1 MKLSPSGS
9 SHQRAAG
16 LIALTLV
23 LGMMFIPLGC
33 SRAPVPVKLSTAL
46 AEQVFAPKIG
56 MQEDSSLTC
65 QWVEF
70 HHDSIGGVGCKWN
83 AETQQFAPAKGYGF
97 MNREYV
103 VCIPELERW
112 NLPNNKTATFVAHPC
127 IQESFMLFWN
137 ETTGKREA
145 AWLVAPAIQA
155 LPLKVDSIFFVVH
168 ESPTK
173 FGLIT
178 LWIDRLGRELSRDTL
193 DLPAPEFIGATTG
206 GVSLVDLRDSTFQV
220 YHMGRLCS
228 WIDSVTVPRAHSG
241 KQQIGTDY
249 YTENGDL
256 FIVSGYRLADHKTE
270 IETNIVRGTVRESQH
285 LAEVQREGL
294 GEVAALRAIPTGQ
307 QFPYVLALEQDVQ
320 KLEFWVL
327 GQDEEGFY
335 SRISAH
341 GFEVDETLQEFC
353 AYRREDNTILA
364 AYTCADSL
372 SAAANCC
379 YAVELEL
386 E

>member
-1 MKLSPSGS
+1 MKLSRSGS
-9 SHQRAAG
+9 SHQRTAG
-16 LIALTLV
+16 LIALALV
-23 LGMMFIPLGC
+23 FGMMLIPLGC
-33 SRAPVPVKLSTAL
+33 SRAPVAVKLSTGL
-46 AEQVFAPKIG
+46 AEQVFAPKLG
-56 MQEDSSLTC
+56 VQEDGSLTC

-70 HHDSIGGVGCKWN
+70 HHDSIGGVGSKWN
-83 AETQQFAPAKGYGF
+83 AETKQFDPAKGYGF

-112 NLPNNKTATFVAHPC
+112 NLMNNRTATFVAHPC

-155 LPLKVDSIFFVVH
+155 LPLKVDSIFFVAH
-168 ESPTK
+168 ESSTAL
-173 FGLIT
+173 GLIT

-193 DLPAPEFIGATTG
+193 NLPGPEYIGATTG

-220 YHMGRLCS
+220 YHLGRLCS
-228 WIDSVTVPRAHSG
+228 WIDSVTVPRAHSS

-249 YTENGDL
+249 FTENGDL
-256 FIVSGYRLADHKTE
+256 FIVSGYRMPEHKTE

-285 LAEVQREGL
+285 VSEVKREGL
-294 GEVAALRAIPTGQ
+294 GEVAAFRAIPSGEQ
-307 QFPYVLALEQDVQ
+307 APNLLALEQDVQ

-327 GQDEEGFY
+327 GQDAEGYY
-335 SRISAH
+335 SRVSSH

-353 AYRREDNTILA
+353 AMRRDEIILA
-364 AYTCADSL
+364 AYTCADSQ
-372 SAAANCC
+372 SVTANSC
-379 YAVELEL
+379 YAVELVL